1 MGDHENIAVEIP
13 WGGLLI
19 KQYSGISMGM
29 GQTDMWNF
37 HGGGQKYKNNCGN
50 SMGGGRKKFMS
61 SIGGVRSK
69 SAMAH
74 FVSVCRMFVVIPGK

>member
-37 HGGGQKYKNNCGN
+37 HGGGTKSNKKLWKFH
-50 SMGGGRKKFMS
+50 GR
-61 SIGGVRSK
+61 
-69 SAMAH
+69 
-74 FVSVCRMFVVIPGK
+74 P

>member
-1 MGDHENIAVEIP
+1 VIIGAALKGVNIVLEIP

-37 HGGGQKYKNNCGN
+37 HGGG
-50 SMGGGRKKFMS
+50 
-61 SIGGVRSK
+61 
-69 SAMAH
+69 
-74 FVSVCRMFVVIPGK
+74 

>member
-1 MGDHENIAVEIP
+1 MEVVQNPIKNCGNSMGDHENIAVEIP

-37 HGGGQKYKNNCGN
+37 HGGGSKIKKPAEIPW
-50 SMGGGRKKFMS
+50 GGG
-61 SIGGVRSK
+61 G
-69 SAMAH
+69 
-74 FVSVCRMFVVIPGK
+74 